1 MLLDR
6 SNCRECGQKT
16 CLAFAGAV
24 FTGQKRVDECPKLDQ
39 ATIERFGGEAES
51 RNIIEQNRDEYL
63 EKLKNGIANIDLAQ
77 AAKRIGARFSDNKL
91 TLNILGKA
99 FSVDTNGKLFADIH
113 INPWV
118 TVPFLNYIVNSQGL
132 PVSGKWVSFRD
143 LKDGQDRYP
152 FFEKRCLE
160 PMQRVADTY
169 PDLFDDL
176 VHIFGGKQVEEQFE
190 SDISVVLQILPRV
203 PMMICYWLP
212 EDGLESS
219 LNIFFDETTDK
230 NLEVDSL
237 FILGSGLTQMFEK
250 LALRHGFPEVVSS

>member
-1 MLLDR
+1 MEIFLLLDR

-63 EKLKNGIANIDLAQ
+63 EKLKNGISNIDLAQ

-99 FSVDTNGKLFADIH
+99 FSVDANGKLFADIH

-118 TVPFLNYIVNSQGL
+118 SIPFLSYIIDGKGL
-132 PVSGKWVSFRD
+132 PAPCIHWTTSRFSSSR
-143 LKDGQDRYP
+143 
-152 FFEKRCLE
+152 
-160 PMQRVADTY
+160 
-169 PDLFDDL
+169 
-176 VHIFGGKQVEEQFE
+176 IFGK
-190 SDISVVLQILPRV
+190 
-203 PMMICYWLP
+203 
-212 EDGLESS
+212 
-219 LNIFFDETTDK
+219 
-230 NLEVDSL
+230 
-237 FILGSGLTQMFEK
+237 
-250 LALRHGFPEVVSS
+250 